1 MHELSIAEE
10 LLGII
15 VDNAEKAGV
24 RKVVEVNLRIGDY
37 SGILPEALEFAFQVL
52 SHGKITDGA
61 HLNIERTKPLFTC
74 RSCGNEGA
82 QEEGAPEEGACP
94 RCGGVEMKLT
104 SGDQLEIL
112 SFEGE

>member
-15 VDNAEKAGV
+15 VDKAEKAGV

-82 QEEGAPEEGACP
+82 QGESSCP

>member
-82 QEEGAPEEGACP
+82 QEEGACP